1 MPCIKFSIFCKSK
14 NSIDYVAAYNGAWG
28 REFNKL
34 LEAGVL
40 LYQLMGHA
48 GAGWWTTNGKMS
60 KNPISNVSRYQL
72 WDFVKFK
79 DNNWHGNIHV

>member
-1 MPCIKFSIFCKSK
+1 MFVMLLLLA
-14 NSIDYVAAYNGAWG
+14 YVGGG

-48 GAGWWTTNGKMS
+48 GAGWWTTNGKRS
-60 KNPISNVSRYQL
+60 INPSSNVSKYQL
-72 WDFVKFK
+72 WDIVKL
-79 DNNWHGNIHV
+79 